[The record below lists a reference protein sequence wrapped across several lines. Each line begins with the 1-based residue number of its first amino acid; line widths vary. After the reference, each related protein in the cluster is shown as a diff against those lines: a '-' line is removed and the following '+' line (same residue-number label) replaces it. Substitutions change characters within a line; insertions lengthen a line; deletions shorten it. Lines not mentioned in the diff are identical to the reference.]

1 MGVNS
6 ETFWDDDDFCE
17 RCECYTCICSKE
29 ETNMT
34 IDFTKPVYIATCFD
48 ACGLTNDLD
57 AAIKK
62 AAQSAK
68 SDRDG
73 DDYLIL
79 KAIKRVSTPRP
90 EATITDLV
98 A

>member
-1 MGVNS
+1 MS
-6 ETFWDDDDFCE
+6 DFDDYCDYLDDLEEKET
-17 RCECYTCICSKE
+17 S
-29 ETNMT
+29 MT
-34 IDFTKPVYIATCFD
+34 IDFAKPVYIVTCFD
-48 ACGLTNDLD
+48 VCGLTNDID

-68 SDRDG
+68 NDRDS
-73 DDYLIL
+73 DDYIVF